1 MSDVLVPISIGE
13 LVDKVTILNIKQRE
27 ISDPAKLANIRAEL
41 AALSQVCADA
51 GIDLASADAAELER
65 INGELWRVEDD
76 IRDKERAKAFDAGFI
91 ALARAVYVIN
101 DQRAAVKALIN
112 AKAGSR
118 LREEKS
124 YRDYK

>member
-51 GIDLASADAAELER
+51 GIDLASADAADLER
-65 INGELWRVEDD
+65 INGTV
-76 IRDKERAKAFDAGFI
+76 AC
-91 ALARAVYVIN
+91 
-101 DQRAAVKALIN
+101 
-112 AKAGSR
+112 
-118 LREEKS
+118 
-124 YRDYK
+124 